1 MQVEFQFF
9 KRMMLSLLIA
19 SALLTTPLLADSSG
33 CPAYDRKAWK
43 HWVDEDKDCQNARH
57 EVLVAESTE
66 PVGFKTSKGCRV
78 VSGSWNDPYSGKTI
92 TDASQLDID
101 HLVPLKEAHESGGH
115 AWDLYRKRDYANDLT
130 DPNTLIA
137 VDKALNRQKGAGDPA
152 EWLPPNKAYQ
162 AEYAQAWVAVK
173 LKWELTSDAEEI
185 AVLKS
190 LLGAEAQLP
199 IMAEECSGSIN
210 PFSAKLPVAQ
220 VDCSAK
226 KYCKDMSICDE
237 AKAYLI
243 QCGMKNLD
251 RDGDGVPCEA
261 LCD

>member
-1 MQVEFQFF
+1 MRV
-9 KRMMLSLLIA
+9 LLTILFT
-19 SALLTTPLLADSSG
+19 LLTTIVFADSAG
-33 CPAYDRKAWK
+33 CPKYDRKSYR
-43 HWVDEDKDCQNARH
+43 HWVDENRDCQNARH
-57 EVLVAESTE
+57 EVLIEESLST
-66 PVGFKTSKGCRV
+66 VGFKTSKGCRV
-78 VSGSWNDPYSGKTI
+78 PSGSWHDPYSGRTI
-92 TDASQLDID
+92 TDATKLDID
-101 HLVPLKEAHESGGH
+101 RMVPLKEAHESGGH
-115 AWDLYRKRDYANDLT
+115 AWDVYRKRDYANDLS

-137 VDKALNRQKGAGDPA
+137 VDRGLNRQKGAGDPA

-173 LKWELTSDAEEI
+173 LKWGLTADAKEI
-185 AVLKS
+185 EVLRT
-190 LLGAEAQLP
+190 LLGAEADLP
-199 IMAEECSGSIN
+199 IMAEECSGAIN
-210 PFSAKLPVAQ
+210 PLSAKLPVAE

-237 AKAYLI
+237 ARAYLI

>member
-1 MQVEFQFF
+1 
-9 KRMMLSLLIA
+9 MMRI
-19 SALLTTPLLADSSG
+19 LLTTILAALITSVLTAAPN
-33 CPAYDRKAWK
+33 CPTYDRKDWK
-43 HWVDEDKDCQNARH
+43 HWIDTDRDCQNARH
-57 EVLVAESTE
+57 EVLIAESSE

-78 VSGSWNDPYSGKTI
+78 VSGNWNDPYSGKTI

-101 HLVPLKEAHESGGH
+101 HLVPLKEVHESGGH
-115 AWDLYRKRDYANDLT
+115 AWDDYKRRDYANDLN

-137 VDKALNRQKGAGDPA
+137 VDRGLNRQKGAGDPA
-152 EWLPPNKAYQ
+152 EWLPPNQAYQ
-162 AEYAQAWVAVK
+162 VGYAQAWVAVK
-173 LKWELTSDAEEI
+173 LKWGLTSDSKEI
-185 AVLKS
+185 AVLRS
-190 LLGAEAQLP
+190 LLGAEAELP
-199 IMAEECSGSIN
+199 IQAEECGGSIN

-251 RDGDGVPCEA
+251 RDGDGVPCESI
-261 LCD
+261 CD

>member
-1 MQVEFQFF
+1 MG
-9 KRMMLSLLIA
+9 KLIGLL
-19 SALLTTPLLADSSG
+19 ALLFVNLSTVALAD
-33 CPAYDRKAWK
+33 CPPYDRKVWR
-43 HWVDEDKDCQNARH
+43 HWVDEDRDCQNARH
-57 EVLVAESTE
+57 EVLIAESTT
-66 PVGFKTSKGCRV
+66 PVGFKTAKNCRV
-78 VSGSWNDPYSGKTI
+78 VSGNWLGAYSGKVF

-115 AWDLYRKRDYANDLT
+115 AWDAYKRRDYANDLS

-137 VDKALNRQKGAGDPA
+137 VDRGLNRQKGASDPA

-162 AEYAQAWVAVK
+162 AEYASAWVAVK
-173 LKWELTSDAEEI
+173 LRWGLTANAAEI
-185 AVLKS
+185 AVLRQI
-190 LLGAEAQLP
+190 LGAEAEMP

-210 PFSAKLPVAQ
+210 PFSAKLPVAR

>member
-1 MQVEFQFF
+1 MLYLILLL
-9 KRMMLSLLIA
+9 LSLQVTTAIA
-19 SALLTTPLLADSSG
+19 SSPR
-33 CPAYDRKAWK
+33 CPSYDRKDWQ
-43 HWVDEDKDCQNARH
+43 HWIDEDRDCQNARH
-57 EVLVAESTE
+57 EVLIAESTS
-66 PVGFKTSKGCRV
+66 PVVFKTEKGCRV
-78 VSGSWNDPYSGKTI
+78 VSGNWNDSYSDKVI
-92 TDASQLDID
+92 TDATKLDID

-115 AWDLYRKRDYANDLT
+115 AWDAYRKRDYANDLS

-137 VDKALNRQKGAGDPA
+137 VDRGLNRQKGAGDPA

-162 AEYAQAWVAVK
+162 IEYAQAWVAVK
-173 LKWELTSDAEEI
+173 LKWGLTSDPKEI
-185 AVLKS
+185 AVLRS
-190 LLGAEAQLP
+190 LMGAEAEMP
-199 IMAEECSGSIN
+199 IVAEECSGSIN
-210 PFSAKLPVAQ
+210 PFSAKLPVAR